1 MRISDWS
8 SDVCSSD
15 LAVLDAPMGAP
26 GMGEGLGIEPGGGE
40 IIAAFALDL
49 AAAFDAGLDHGDGGE
64 AGEARFA
71 GIAAVREEPV
81 DGMADGVAAA
91 FEADMIVVEGFG
103 GGRGGVFG
111 RSDERRVGK
120 GWGSKCKYRG

>member
-1 MRISDWS
+1 MEDDIEDP
-8 SDVCSSD
+8 VQ
-15 LAVLDAPMGAP
+15 AVLDAPMGAP

-71 GIAAVREEPV
+71 GIAAVRDEPV
-81 DGMADGVAAA
+81 DGMAGGVAAA
-91 FEADMIVVEGFG
+91 FEAAMSVVAGFG
-103 GGRGGVFG
+103 GGRGESLGRADEGGVG
-111 RSDERRVGK
+111 ERGV
-120 GWGSKCKYRG
+120 SRGGV

>member
-1 MRISDWS
+1 MEDDIEDP
-8 SDVCSSD
+8 VQ
-15 LAVLDAPMGAP
+15 AVLDAPMGAP

-91 FEADMIVVEGFG
+91 FEAAMIVVEGLD
-103 GGRGGVFG
+103 RKST
-111 RSDERRVGK
+111 RLNS
-120 GWGSKCKYRG
+120 SH